1 MAKLSATVD
10 IRILDLDQAKRL
22 FAAAEDRLE
31 KLTAVQEAGKEL
43 LEFLAAVYRAIEK
56 LPLTPRDDIT
66 DLIETELALASI
78 PFGVAERFRSAVD
91 AAVEL
96 VVEKDDGRRF
106 VPDGRGGEIE
116 VTTHGDL
123 TGDQAPE

>member
-31 KLTAVQEAGKEL
+31 KLEAVQEAGKEL
-43 LEFLAAVYRAIEK
+43 LGFLAAVYRAIEK

-66 DLIETELALASI
+66 DLIETELARASI
-78 PFGVAERFRSAVD
+78 PFGVAERFRTAVD

-96 VVEKDDGRRF
+96 VVEPSGRKF

-116 VTTHGDL
+116 VTNHGDL
-123 TGDQAPE
+123 TGDQEEE